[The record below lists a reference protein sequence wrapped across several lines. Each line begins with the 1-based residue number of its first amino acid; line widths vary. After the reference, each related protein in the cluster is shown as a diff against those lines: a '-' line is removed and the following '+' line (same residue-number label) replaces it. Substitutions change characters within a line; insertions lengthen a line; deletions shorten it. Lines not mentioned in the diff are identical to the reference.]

1 MISYVPQ
8 DAYLFDASVK
18 ENIGYGKTNASDE
31 EIIDAAKAANA
42 HDFIMELSDGYD
54 TLVGERGESLSGGQR
69 QRIAIARAFL
79 KNAPVLLLDEATS
92 ALDNENEAI
101 VQQSIES
108 LMKNRTVIVVAH
120 RLSTIENADIIY
132 VIEHG
137 RVVQLGTHEDLKQ
150 QDGVYAELVKLSNAF
165 K

>member
-1 MISYVPQ
+1 M
-8 DAYLFDASVK
+8 FDASVK

-79 KNAPVLLLDEATS
+79 KNAPLLLLDEATS
-92 ALDNENEAI
+92 ALDNEN
-101 VQQSIES
+101 
-108 LMKNRTVIVVAH
+108 MKR
-120 RLSTIENADIIY
+120 
-132 VIEHG
+132 
-137 RVVQLGTHEDLKQ
+137 
-150 QDGVYAELVKLSNAF
+150 
-165 K
+165 